1 MEQLENQPIT
11 IQEYRKKVNKL
22 TCKIPELAE
31 MLDISVDKA
40 RRLTHIEGFP
50 CIRVGRDIR
59 IILSKLDEWLSEHVG
74 EVL

>member
-1 MEQLENQPIT
+1 MEQLEHQPIT
-11 IQEYRKKVNKL
+11 IQEYRKKVDKL

-50 CIRVGRDIR
+50 CVRVGRDIR
-59 IILSKLDEWLSEHVG
+59 IILSRLDEWLSENIG
-74 EVL
+74 KVL